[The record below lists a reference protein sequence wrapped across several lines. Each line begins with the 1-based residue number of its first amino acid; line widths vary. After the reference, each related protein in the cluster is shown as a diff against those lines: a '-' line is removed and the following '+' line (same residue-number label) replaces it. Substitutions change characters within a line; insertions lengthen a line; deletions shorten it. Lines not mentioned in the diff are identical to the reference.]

1 MTDMPR
7 ILHLVDDATP
17 GGITRVL
24 DHIRSCPLM
33 AQTARHELWTV
44 ARNAALPRCDADMI
58 VSHLSLS
65 WRGLPALIS
74 LRARHPG
81 TPLVHVEHSYT
92 EAFTALN
99 VRAKLRFFTMLRTAY
114 ALFDRVVAV
123 SEAQGAWLTR
133 RRLVPAGA
141 LRVIPP
147 VVDLA
152 GFRALPAPQGAPRV
166 IGAIGRLHRQKGFD
180 ILIQA
185 FRQLPDAGLALHIH
199 GSGPEEAALR
209 ALAEGD
215 PRIRFFG
222 HSGQPEKVMASVDL
236 VAMPSRWEAFGL
248 VALEARSAGRPV
260 LCPRL
265 DGLATSA
272 GADGL
277 FVTGHGIDAWARALQ
292 RALAATDST
301 PDRAAGCE
309 AVFAEG
315 WAELIA
321 SCCGHAKRAP
331 QSAGAGAAPGT
342 LIAAG
347 LS

>member
-17 GGITRVL
+17 GGVTRVL
-24 DHIRSCPLM
+24 NHIRSCPLM

-44 ARNAALPRCDADMI
+44 ARNAALPRCEADMI

-166 IGAIGRLHRQKGFD
+166 IGAIGRLHGQKGFD
-180 ILIQA
+180 VLIRA
-185 FRQLPDAGLALHIH
+185 FRDLPRDDIELHIF
-199 GSGPEEAALR
+199 GTGPEEQALR
-209 ALAEGD
+209 ALAAED

-222 HSGQPEKVMASVDL
+222 HADTPEAAMQAVDI

-248 VALEARSAGRPV
+248 VALEARAAGRPV
-260 LCPRL
+260 ICTKL
-265 DGLATSA
+265 DGLPTSA
-272 GADGL
+272 GASATY
-277 FVTGHGIDAWARALQ
+277 VPGHSVRDWTLALQAQLGAKPGPGTAARAGRAEAAFASAWAEMI
-292 RALAATDST
+292 
-301 PDRAAGCE
+301 AG
-309 AVFAEG
+309 AVF
-315 WAELIA
+315 
-321 SCCGHAKRAP
+321 
-331 QSAGAGAAPGT
+331 GAAPSQ
-342 LIAAG
+342 AAQSG
-347 LS
+347 ALSLA